1 MKYTIEKLN
10 ELRKRDFKVVVS
22 RGSFSLHQTQRNQ
35 AKAELLQAIY
45 SDLKDALKD
54 TEFEVYQ
61 TAYGPVLDFL
71 NQSVESQIED
81 LDDEGICSGHVSIQ
95 LDAVMKNL
103 DTNAEIDEE
112 AYLLD
117 EKERQA
123 KAAEKER
130 QKKAKTQMD
139 AEIRAEK
146 ARRREEEIARIQ
158 SSKNN

>member
-1 MKYTIEKLN
+1 MKNTIEKLN
-10 ELRKRDFKVVVS
+10 DLKKRDFKVVVS

-35 AKAELLQAIY
+35 AKAELLEAIY
-45 SDLKDALKD
+45 SDLKVALEN
-54 TEFEVYQ
+54 TEFEIYQ
-61 TAYGPVLDFL
+61 TAYGPVLDF
-71 NQSVESQIED
+71 NNSSVEGQIED

-103 DTNAEIDEE
+103 DTNPEIDEE

-117 EKERQA
+117 VREKEA
-123 KAAEKER
+123 KAAEKEKL
-130 QKKAKTQMD
+130 KKAKTQQD

-158 SSKNN
+158 ASKSN